1 MKMQAKS
8 NIVPG
13 LQYDPDR
20 CIYITC
26 IPQVQLYLQNEAELL
41 DILSSKTKTNQLV
54 FVFERNALTRHLY
67 EVWKNSRP

>member
-1 MKMQAKS
+1 MQVKS

-26 IPQVQLYLQNEAELL
+26 IPQAQLYLQNEAELL
-41 DILSSKTKTNQLV
+41 DILSSDTRTNQLV

-67 EVWKNSRP
+67 EVWKSRKP

>member
-1 MKMQAKS
+1 MQVKS

-13 LQYDPDR
+13 LQYDPDG

-26 IPQVQLYLQNEAELL
+26 IPQAQLYLQNDAELL
-41 DILSSKTKTNQLV
+41 DILSSGTKTNQLV

-67 EVWKNSRP
+67 EVWKSRKP